1 MRVLESRCVV
11 IMSPGMKRIGNSRF
25 CVFARKHVSALCWYS
40 MMGSTRYR
48 GLFLV
53 LVLQHGSI
61 HSLVPHVLSPRACR
75 HGLFAPESP
84 ISAQTSWRDTKRS
97 TGTMSQ
103 QSPPRDGTGRTMAH
117 WHPVGA
123 RAMIA
128 TILATAVVF
137 TGVAPAW
144 EVAPG
149 SMERSQ
155 RTARIAS
162 VGGVPSA
169 SAAGFNDEQR
179 AIAETWVSVACG
191 AKSVTM

>member
-1 MRVLESRCVV
+1 
-11 IMSPGMKRIGNSRF
+11 
-25 CVFARKHVSALCWYS
+25 
-40 MMGSTRYR
+40 MGSTRYR

-53 LVLQHGSI
+53 LVLQPGPI
-61 HSLVPHVLSPRACR
+61 YSLVPHVVPPRACR
-75 HGLFAPESP
+75 HGAFSPESP
-84 ISAQTSWRDTKRS
+84 VIAQTSSQPHTRRCTS
-97 TGTMSQ
+97 STMSQ
-103 QSPPRDGTGRTMAH
+103 QSPRRDGTGRVMPN
-117 WHPVGA
+117 WHPVRA

-137 TGVAPAW
+137 TGVVPAW

-149 SMERSQ
+149 SMEHSQ
-155 RTARIAS
+155 RTARVAS

-191 AKSVTM
+191 AKPSKT

>member
-1 MRVLESRCVV
+1 
-11 IMSPGMKRIGNSRF
+11 
-25 CVFARKHVSALCWYS
+25 
-40 MMGSTRYR
+40 
-48 GLFLV
+48 
-53 LVLQHGSI
+53 
-61 HSLVPHVLSPRACR
+61 
-75 HGLFAPESP
+75 
-84 ISAQTSWRDTKRS
+84 
-97 TGTMSQ
+97 MSQ
-103 QSPPRDGTGRTMAH
+103 QSPRGDGTGRAMPY

-149 SMERSQ
+149 SREHSQ
-155 RTARIAS
+155 RTSRVAS

-191 AKSVTM
+191 TKPVKM